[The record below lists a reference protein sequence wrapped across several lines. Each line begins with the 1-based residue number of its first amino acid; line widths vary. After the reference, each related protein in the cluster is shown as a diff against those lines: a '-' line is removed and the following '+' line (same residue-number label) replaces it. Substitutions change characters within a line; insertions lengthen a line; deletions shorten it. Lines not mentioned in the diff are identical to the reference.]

1 LKKLLTTAGIWMIV
15 GFFVMATAPGRA
27 GAVGI
32 FKKDVA
38 GRTLK
43 LNLFGFSQMT
53 AETGDGLMKKETNT
67 DNGLRFGADRVRL
80 GYKVKW
86 GKVFSKLQVDFNKTD
101 SSNVGLLPQIIK
113 DAVVG
118 YKFNKAAKVQVGMF
132 KTPVGM
138 DFNISG
144 KKLDITKRGME
155 KKLVLERSLGA
166 MLSGRNIGG
175 TGLGYDIGYFNPT
188 TRSSVVSAGTKGD
201 DAAYAA
207 RIHYDMGKTLHAE
220 ASFGKSQNAGGANT
234 EDYKVWDAAAAYHI
248 QHLTLKGEYIDGS
261 NLKGTKDKD
270 QKVWYLHAG
279 YRFTPMLEGVVR
291 YYSGKE
297 DLNDT
302 NLTNT
307 FVGLNI
313 YLLPKKKESAR
324 IQLNYVFTGGD
335 EWNTKVTG
343 GYKDNVV
350 LAQFQVSF

>member
-1 LKKLLTTAGIWMIV
+1 MVAGLFAV
-15 GFFVMATAPGRA
+15 ASFPGTA

-38 GRTLK
+38 GQTLK
-43 LNLFGFSQMT
+43 LTLFGFSQMT
-53 AETGDGLMKKETNT
+53 AESGDGLMSAETDT
-67 DNGLRFGADRVRL
+67 DDGLRFGGDRIRI

-86 GKVFSKLQVDFNKTD
+86 GQVFSKLQIDFNKTD
-101 SSNVGLLPQIIK
+101 SSNINLLPQIIK

-118 YKFNKAAKVQVGMF
+118 YKFNKAAKVSVGIF

-138 DFNISG
+138 DFNTSG

-166 MLSGRNIGG
+166 MVSGRNIGG

-188 TRSSVVSAGTKGD
+188 TRSSVVSAGTNGD
-201 DAAYAA
+201 DAAYAG
-207 RIHYDMGKTLHAE
+207 RIHFDMDKTFHAE
-220 ASFGKSQNAGGANT
+220 ASIGKSENAGGANT
-234 EDYKVWDAAAAYHI
+234 EDYKVWDAAFAYHV

-270 QKVWYLHAG
+270 QQVWYLHAG

-291 YYSGKE
+291 YYSGNE

-302 NLTNT
+302 DLTNT